1 MVALDISAVNG
12 TSISGHQGPGTV
24 TDLTIRTLL
33 SLPKEYQ
40 PLQIVSL
47 MRYPGAANTH
57 ATPQSWNHIHVEY
70 HPVTQAAALN
80 PATAGAAA
88 RAAAAAARAAVSPVS
103 VGGQL
108 TPAQWDQLMTRVAAL
123 PAPKVAVKPSS
134 SAIPGPKH
142 P

>member
-1 MVALDISAVNG
+1 
-12 TSISGHQGPGTV
+12 
-24 TDLTIRTLL
+24 
-33 SLPKEYQ
+33 
-40 PLQIVSL
+40 
-47 MRYPGAANTH
+47 
-57 ATPQSWNHIHVEY
+57 VEY
-70 HPVTQAAALN
+70 RPVTQAAALN
-80 PATAGAAA
+80 PATAGASA